1 NSELQ
6 FLPTSEGFYDYIKNQ
21 YIYQYKDHLGNTR
34 VSFGKNS
41 AGVLEIVDANDYY
54 PFGMN
59 HLKSGNSFFGSSS
72 YKNYKYNGK
81 ELQESG
87 MYDYGAR
94 FYMPDIGRWG
104 VVDMKAEKYNSM
116 SPYNYTANNPIIFID
131 PDGKDLIVTTFG
143 DQQRVFDIFKN
154 IIQNDF
160 GNNVTVNI
168 DKSGLVSF
176 VLAEGAVLSGVQQRL
191 YDAYSMLLAPGSK
204 TTISLTEKSSKTLIG
219 GFDIS
224 LGDDGKKYQNT
235 VDLWDVQHAAT
246 ENNLASTDIF
256 HEAYESFLAQN
267 VPEVASLSQDNAYDV
282 VHPMAVTK
290 GDEIQGVKSGEN
302 KDGNINTKTM
312 SFTNYQ
318 NFTDK
323 NGNQMHRVV
332 VYQNGNVVSSKEKK
346 GNINL
351 NEIQ

>member
-1 NSELQ
+1 MTNTYSHI
-6 FLPTSEGFYDYIKNQ
+6 EGLKKP
-21 YIYQYKDHLGNTR
+21 YK
-34 VSFGKNS
+34 
-41 AGVLEIVDANDYY
+41 
-54 PFGMN
+54 
-59 HLKSGNSFFGSSS
+59 
-72 YKNYKYNGK
+72 YKYNGK

-94 FYMPDIGRWG
+94 MYMPDIGRWG

-116 SPYNYTANNPIIFID
+116 SPYNYAANNPIIFID

-176 VLAEGAVLSGVQQRL
+176 VLAKGAVLSGVQQRL

-224 LGDDGKKYQNT
+224 LGDDGKKYQNS
-235 VDLWDVQHAAT
+235 VDL
-246 ENNLASTDIF
+246 
-256 HEAYESFLAQN
+256 
-267 VPEVASLSQDNAYDV
+267 
-282 VHPMAVTK
+282 
-290 GDEIQGVKSGEN
+290 
-302 KDGNINTKTM
+302 
-312 SFTNYQ
+312 
-318 NFTDK
+318 
-323 NGNQMHRVV
+323 
-332 VYQNGNVVSSKEKK
+332 
-346 GNINL
+346 
-351 NEIQ
+351 